1 MSATPE
7 TLEGILIEDIQTLGD
22 RLGDERL
29 CRDLYRAL
37 ASRAL
42 SKRGIE
48 GHVALSW
55 ERAEDVVNI
64 GRSSRVLPQLEGL
77 AASGGEG
84 ELSDRAREAL
94 EEIGWT
100 SKPENPQRHDDR
112 HLESPED
119 PPPASRPGGEPPAW
133 ERDAHA
139 EAERNR
145 PR

>member
-7 TLEGILIEDIQTLGD
+7 TLESLLIDDIQTLRD

-42 SKRGIE
+42 SKHGIE

-64 GRSSRVLPQLEGL
+64 GRSSRALPQFEGL

-84 ELSDRAREAL
+84 ELSDRAREVL
-94 EEIGWT
+94 EEIGW
-100 SKPENPQRHDDR
+100 SSRPENTQRHDDR
-112 HLESPED
+112 HLESPE
-119 PPPASRPGGEPPAW
+119 
-133 ERDAHA
+133 
-139 EAERNR
+139 RNR